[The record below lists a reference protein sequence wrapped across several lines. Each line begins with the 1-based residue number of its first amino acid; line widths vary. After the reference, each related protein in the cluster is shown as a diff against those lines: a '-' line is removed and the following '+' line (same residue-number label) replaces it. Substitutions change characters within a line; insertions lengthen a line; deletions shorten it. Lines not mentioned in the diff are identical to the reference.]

1 MKKIINFIKTVS
13 PVVLVLICIG
23 IGSIAKLIEK
33 NFPDVAMGLQTIT
46 FILFVYAFMKFF
58 DSKFK

>member
-1 MKKIINFIKTVS
+1 MKKIITFIKTASPIVS
-13 PVVLVLICIG
+13 VLICIG
-23 IGSIAKLIEK
+23 IGSVAKLIEK
-33 NFPDVAMGLQTIT
+33 SFPDVAMGLQTIT